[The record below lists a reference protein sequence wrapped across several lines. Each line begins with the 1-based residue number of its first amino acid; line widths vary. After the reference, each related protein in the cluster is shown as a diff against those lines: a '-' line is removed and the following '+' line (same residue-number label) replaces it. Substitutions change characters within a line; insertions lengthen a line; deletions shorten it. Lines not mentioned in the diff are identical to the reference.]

1 MIALVE
7 FLGKR
12 DSMNYKNILIIL
24 LAGLAFLFI
33 IQNMAV
39 VEIQFLFW
47 SVALSRSLVILLLLA
62 VGIAIGWFLHS
73 FINHRRE

>member
-1 MIALVE
+1 
-7 FLGKR
+7 
-12 DSMNYKNILIIL
+12 MNYKNILIIL

>member
-1 MIALVE
+1 
-7 FLGKR
+7 
-12 DSMNYKNILIIL
+12 MNYKKILILI
-24 LAGLAFLFI
+24 LAGLAALFI

-47 SVALSRSLVILLLLA
+47 SVSLSRSLVIFLLLA

>member
-1 MIALVE
+1 
-7 FLGKR
+7 
-12 DSMNYKNILIIL
+12 MNYKKILIIL

-47 SVALSRSLVILLLLA
+47 SVSLSRSLVIFLLLA

-73 FINHRRE
+73 FINHRGE

>member
-1 MIALVE
+1 MIDLVE

-12 DSMNYKNILIIL
+12 DSMNYKKILIII

-47 SVALSRSLVILLLLA
+47 SVGLSRSLVILLLLA

>member
-12 DSMNYKNILIIL
+12 DSMNYKKILIIL

>member
-1 MIALVE
+1 
-7 FLGKR
+7 
-12 DSMNYKNILIIL
+12 MNYKKILIIL